1 MSARLTAIGTLL
13 FVCAA
18 RACSEEGVTFSIPDS
33 LLLFGNYNEL
43 RIVTPTQ
50 SQTLHPPIERGY
62 NRAYFANPSLARRGD
77 LTAWGFATAW
87 KEDHPRNKV
96 RFALGLYSIARQ
108 AWETHGDF
116 DDIGDAGISPD
127 GSRVA
132 FVTSQEGR
140 LSLVIFDVATK
151 AFTSGPYQQGM
162 WPRGTPSWSPDLTR
176 LAVQIHRP
184 EKSSLVAVLDL
195 RTGEARALGEGFH
208 PQWSPDG
215 EWIAY
220 YSGSKV
226 MLVRPDG
233 TGSKSAMTLK
243 SSSRNFGWGSPVWSP
258 DSKQLLL
265 NVTKDDGPLLDVVL
279 LDLATGRTTT
289 KAKNGLPV
297 FGWAPYS
304 Q

>member
-1 MSARLTAIGTLL
+1 MSSRLTAIGTLL

-18 RACSEEGVTFSIPDS
+18 RSCREEGLTFSIPDS

-62 NRAYFANPSLARRGD
+62 NRGYFANPSLARRGD
-77 LTAWGFATAW
+77 LIAWGTATAW
-87 KEDHPRNKV
+87 IEDHPRNKV
-96 RFALGLYSIARQ
+96 RFALGVYSIARQ

-127 GSRVA
+127 GSKVA
-132 FVTSQEGR
+132 FVAGEEGKGGR
-140 LSLVIFDVATK
+140 LSLVIVDVASK
-151 AFTSGPYQQGM
+151 AFTAGPYQHGM

-184 EKSSLVAVLDL
+184 DRSSWVTVLDL

-226 MLVRPDG
+226 VLVRPDG

-243 SSSRNFGWGSPVWSP
+243 GSSRS
-258 DSKQLLL
+258 
-265 NVTKDDGPLLDVVL
+265 
-279 LDLATGRTTT
+279 
-289 KAKNGLPV
+289 
-297 FGWAPYS
+297 FGWAARS
-304 Q
+304 GRLTARSSCSM